1 MLIFQSSVFLCLDCY
16 LAKKVSSIFFFA
28 LLPFAVFSQQM
39 EKKKCKGLA
48 ISSSRNWANME
59 YEVLVYIFMKL
70 STMDLLSSI
79 SLVCHSWRAACCN
92 PLLWFTLDLA
102 RLKYSFDC
110 PMDLGALLHSW
121 QSTRLMQILNSALIL
136 GGNNIM
142 CLIFHFDAHIKD
154 EHLIFAAERF
164 CFLLSLHVANLPYR
178 KREKKKKEES
188 I

>member
-1 MLIFQSSVFLCLDCY
+1 
-16 LAKKVSSIFFFA
+16 
-28 LLPFAVFSQQM
+28 M